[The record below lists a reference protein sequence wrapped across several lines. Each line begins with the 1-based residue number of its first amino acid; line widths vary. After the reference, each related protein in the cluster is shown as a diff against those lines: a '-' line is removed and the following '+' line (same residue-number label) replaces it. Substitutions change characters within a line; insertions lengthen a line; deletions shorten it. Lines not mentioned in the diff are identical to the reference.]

1 MANGSLGHEMCV
13 TNDADAQLVMPELTH
28 LTSAFFTGVGKGS
41 VLPRNMHAWVW
52 VTHCLAEGV

>member
-28 LTSAFFTGVGKGS
+28 LTSAFFTGVGKGPI
-41 VLPRNMHAWVW
+41 LPRNVHA
-52 VTHCLAEGV
+52 